1 MFKNQKNA
9 VRAILASGAVI
20 AGNAMAAVPAEVS
33 TALSDAKADGI
44 VVATAV
50 LIAIVAIYAFKLMR
64 KGL

>member
-1 MFKNQKNA
+1 MFKNKKNA
-9 VRAILASGAVI
+9 VRALVASGAVV
-20 AGNAMAAVPAEVS
+20 AGNAMAAVPAAVS
-33 TALSDAKADGI
+33 TALTDAKDDGI

>member
-1 MFKNQKNA
+1 MRKYLFVA
-9 VRAILASGAVI
+9 PVLVGSIGS
-20 AGNAMAAVPAEVS
+20 AMAAVPTEVT
-33 TALSDAKADGI
+33 TALSDAKADGV